1 MPTHTSDAPNVSAYS
16 LTIAKNGAFGFRA
29 TVDTVPTI
37 SGAGKTTEAAT
48 TAARTKLRK
57 HLAELQAAGAPL
69 PSPTPPKPAATEA
82 KAETSPAAPAP
93 RLLELLAQADAS
105 APAAFLEERRKN
117 AAVAAEFT
125 NASRDIQKLFCDLLR
140 LEGFGKALSYDSD
153 RVENESG
160 TTAQIRAWAEAPDL
174 DLALAAEIY
183 LPRDSGPLVVRNVR
197 AGIKR
202 KSLNRTAEVPI
213 AIHESAGGAALYTNE
228 VYEAFTKLV
237 TQVSLAAEASREP
250 DPPPEPTQTIWGAI
264 DDLYDRVES
273 LESGTALPSKT
284 GGADVTTAEL

>member
-1 MPTHTSDAPNVSAYS
+1 MPTRTSDAPDVSAYS
-16 LTIAKNGAFGFRA
+16 LTITKNGAFGFRA

-37 SGAGKTTEAAT
+37 SGAGKTTETAT

-57 HLAELQAAGAPL
+57 HLAELQAAGSPL
-69 PSPTPPKPAATEA
+69 PSPTPPKPIATEP
-82 KAETSPAAPAP
+82 KTDVELAAPAP

-105 APAAFLEERRKN
+105 APATFLEERRKA
-117 AAVAAEFT
+117 AAVVEDFT
-125 NASRDIQKLFCDLLR
+125 AASRDVQKLFCDLLR
-140 LEGFGKALSYDSD
+140 LDGFAKALSYDTN
-153 RVENESG
+153 RVEDESG

-174 DLALAAEIY
+174 DLAIGAEIY
-183 LPRDSGPLVVRNVR
+183 LPREDGPLVVRDVR
-197 AGIKR
+197 AALKR

-237 TQVSLAAEASREP
+237 AQVSLAAEASREP
-250 DPPPEPTQTIWGAI
+250 DPPPAPTQTTWEAI

-273 LESGTALPSKT
+273 LESGTAPSSKNDGT
-284 GGADVTTAEL
+284 EASN

>member
-1 MPTHTSDAPNVSAYS
+1 MPTRTSDGPDVSAYS
-16 LTIAKNGAFGFRA
+16 MTIAKNGAFGFRA
-29 TVDTVPTI
+29 TVDAVPTI
-37 SGAGKTTEAAT
+37 SGAGNTTEAAT

-57 HLAELQAAGAPL
+57 HLAELQAAGTAL
-69 PSPTPPKPAATEA
+69 PPPVAPKPATTEA
-82 KAETSPAAPAP
+82 KTETSLATPAP

-117 AAVAAEFT
+117 AAVVAEFT

-140 LEGFGKALSYDSD
+140 FEGFRKALSYDSD
-153 RVENESG
+153 RVETESG
-160 TTAQIRAWAEAPDL
+160 TTAQIRAWTEAPDL
-174 DLALAAEIY
+174 DLALGAEIY

-197 AGIKR
+197 AAIKR

-213 AIHESAGGAALYTNE
+213 AIVDSPDGAAIYTNE
-228 VYEAFTKLV
+228 VFEAFTNLV
-237 TQVSLAAEASREP
+237 EQVSLAAEASREP
-250 DPPPEPTQTIWGAI
+250 DPPPAPAHTIWQAI
-264 DDLYDRVES
+264 DDLYDRIES